1 MSALFHT
8 LAQAIAPDVLWSA
21 LVLLIVLGILH
32 AVETRRHRADGSS
45 RVMDFFR
52 KVGHKH

>member
-1 MSALFHT
+1 MSVLFRT
-8 LAQAIAPDVLWSA
+8 LAQPIAPDVLWFA

-45 RVMDFFR
+45 RIMGFFR
-52 KVGHKH
+52 KVGHRH